1 MCGPETPSST
11 PRVGARVDFFPAAGV
26 AATQLPVGNLLFVNP
41 TSPSS
46 SHATH
51 VRFQQRYHSG
61 AAAAAAH
68 DEDDSDL
75 TQPLSTAGIL
85 QQFTLR
91 SSSNPGTTATT
102 TETDALSS
110 GGVDVPLAA
119 SLLLAVGADGIIG
132 RRVSVRRGR
141 GGAVLADGIVGFNF
155 LPPAVKA

>member
-1 MCGPETPSST
+1 MKSRPNLTL
-11 PRVGARVDFFPAAGV
+11 
-26 AATQLPVGNLLFVNP
+26 TQSLTG
-41 TSPSS
+41 
-46 SHATH
+46 
-51 VRFQQRYHSG
+51 
-61 AAAAAAH
+61 
-68 DEDDSDL
+68 DL